1 MKAILGKKIGMT
13 QIFKDDGS
21 AVAVTV
27 VECGPCTVLQR
38 KTIENDGYSA
48 IQLGFGAKKARNAI
62 KSEQGRAK
70 KANTDVVARYV
81 QEFRVPKDFAVE
93 VGNVLTANIFE
104 AGESVAVTGTTIGK
118 GFQGAIKRH
127 GFTIGPKSHGSKNHR
142 ITGTQGAM
150 DRGGRIPT
158 GQKKPGHMGMDQVT
172 MRGLK
177 IVEVLTDKNVVL
189 ISGAI
194 PGPKNGLVVVS
205 NRTAEYD
212 ASKLTKK

>member
-1 MKAILGKKIGMT
+1 MKTILGKKIGMT
-13 QIFKDDGS
+13 QVFKEDGT

-27 VECGPCTVLQR
+27 VECGPCVVLQR
-38 KTIENDGYSA
+38 KTEDKDGYSA
-48 IQLGFGAKKARNAI
+48 IQVGFGAKKARNTN

-70 KANTDVVARYV
+70 KANTEVVPQYV
-81 QEFRVPKDFAVE
+81 REIRVAKDYAAE
-93 VGNVLTANIFE
+93 VGSVLKADIFA
-104 AGESVAVTGTTIGK
+104 AGDDVAVTGTTIGK

-127 GFTIGPKSHGSKNHR
+127 GFTLGPQSHGSKNNR

-158 GQKKPGHMGMDQVT
+158 GQKKPGHMGLDQVT
-172 MRGLK
+172 IRGLK

-194 PGPKNGLVVVS
+194 PGPKNGLVVVEA
-205 NRTAEYD
+205 TA
-212 ASKLTKK
+212 